1 MPLPATLTRT
11 CGNGSIPGT
20 GSRFYM
26 VQKGDIT
33 TFASNSA
40 SSTPAERKTF
50 DTAFTLASSKR
61 WSEIDALVNTGDVID
76 SLQGEIG
83 GQFLRTSFVVFIDN
97 YDAAGR
103 AFADELL
110 ANSGCMICLVP
121 SKKTG
126 EVNIV
131 GNLDNPCFVEQLTG
145 GVGGVET
152 TRRGIALRVYADTGY
167 SSPVYTGAIDL
178 TA

>member
-1 MPLPATLTRT
+1 MSLTATLTRT
-11 CGNGSIPGT
+11 CGNGAIPGT
-20 GSRFYM
+20 NTRFYA
-26 VQKGDIT
+26 VQKADIT
-33 TFASNSA
+33 TFASA
-40 SSTPAERKTF
+40 SDTSTPALAKTF
-50 DTAFTLASSKR
+50 DTAFTLGTGKR
-61 WSEIDALVNTGDVID
+61 WSEIDGLVNTGDVVD
-76 SLQGEIG
+76 AVQGEIG
-83 GQFLRTSFVVFIDN
+83 GQFIRNAFEIFIDN

-110 ANSGCMICLVP
+110 ANSGCLIFLVP

-126 EVNIV
+126 EVSIV

-145 GVGGVET
+145 GVGGAAT

-167 SSPVYTGAIDL
+167 SCPVYTGAIDL

>member
-1 MPLPATLTRT
+1 MSLVATLIRQ
-11 CGNGSIPGT
+11 CGNGSQPGT
-20 GSRFYM
+20 NSRFYM

-33 TFASNSA
+33 TFASA
-40 SSTPAERKTF
+40 SDTSTPALAKTF
-50 DTAFTLASSKR
+50 DTAFTLDTGKR
-61 WSEIDALVNTGDVID
+61 WSEIDGLVNTGDVID

-83 GQFLRTSFVVFIDN
+83 GQYIRNSFVVFIDN

-110 ANSGCMICLVP
+110 ANSGCLICLVP

-126 EVNIV
+126 EVSIV

-152 TRRGIALRVYADTGY
+152 TRRGIALRVYADTGV
-167 SSPVYTGAIDL
+167 SCPVYTGAIDI

>member
-1 MPLPATLTRT
+1 MSLTATLTRN
-11 CGNGSIPGT
+11 CGNGAIPGT

-40 SSTPAERKTF
+40 SSTPAETKTF
-50 DTAFTLASSKR
+50 DTAFTLAAGKR
-61 WSEIDALVNTGDVID
+61 WSEIDGLVNTGDVVD
-76 SLQGEIG
+76 TLQGEVG
-83 GQFLRTSFVVFIDN
+83 GQYLRNAFVVFIDN

-110 ANSGCMICLVP
+110 ANSGCLICLVP
-121 SKKTG
+121 SKKSG

-145 GVGGVET
+145 GVGGAET
-152 TRRGIALRVYADTGY
+152 TRRGIALRVYADTGV
-167 SSPVYTGAIDL
+167 SSPVYTGAIDT

>member
-1 MPLPATLTRT
+1 MALPATLVRT

-26 VQKGDIT
+26 IQKGDIT

-40 SSTPAERKTF
+40 STTPTERKTF
-50 DTAFTLASSKR
+50 DTAFTLASGKR
-61 WSEIDALVNTGDVID
+61 WTEVDGLVNTGDVID
-76 SLQGEIG
+76 SLQGEVG
-83 GQFLRTSFVVFIDN
+83 GQFIRNSFVIFIDN

-103 AFADELL
+103 DFADELL
-110 ANSGCMICLVP
+110 ANSGCLIFLVP

-131 GNLDNPCFVEQLTG
+131 GNLNNPCFVEQLTG

-167 SSPVYTGAIDL
+167 TCPIHTATIDV

>member
-1 MPLPATLTRT
+1 
-11 CGNGSIPGT
+11 
-20 GSRFYM
+20 M

-33 TFASNSA
+33 TFASPSDT
-40 SSTPAERKTF
+40 STPALAKTY
-50 DTAFTLASSKR
+50 DTDFTLAANKR
-61 WSEIDALVNTGDVID
+61 WSEIDSLVNTGDVID

-83 GQFLRTSFVVFIDN
+83 GQYIRNSFVVFIDN
-97 YDAAGR
+97 YDAEGR

-110 ANSGCMICLVP
+110 ANSGCLICLVP

-131 GNLDNPCFVEQLTG
+131 GDLNNPCFVEQLTG

-152 TRRGIALRVYADTGY
+152 TKRGIALRVYADTGY
-167 SSPVYTGAIDL
+167 TCPDYKGAIDI

>member
-1 MPLPATLTRT
+1 MSLTATLTRS

-20 GSRFYM
+20 GTRFYM

-33 TFASNSA
+33 TFASNSL
-40 SSTPAERKTF
+40 SSTPAETKTF
-50 DTAFTLASSKR
+50 DTAFTLAASKR
-61 WSEIDALVNTGDVID
+61 WSEVDGLVNTGDVVD
-76 SLQGEIG
+76 SLQGELG
-83 GQFLRTSFVVFIDN
+83 GQYIRNSFVIFIDN

-110 ANSGCMICLVP
+110 ANSGCLICLVP

-131 GNLDNPCFVEQLTG
+131 GNLNNPCFVEQLTG

-152 TRRGIALRVYADTGY
+152 TKRGIALRVYADTGY
-167 SSPVYTGAIDL
+167 TCPVYTGAID
-178 TA
+178 TTV